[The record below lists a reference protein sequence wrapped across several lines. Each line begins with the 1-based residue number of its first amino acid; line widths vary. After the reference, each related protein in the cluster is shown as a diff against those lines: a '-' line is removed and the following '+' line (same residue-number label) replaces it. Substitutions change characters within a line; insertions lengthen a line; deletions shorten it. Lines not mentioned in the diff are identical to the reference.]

1 MGLPDD
7 ASIADV
13 AKELGVSD
21 EKYSLLSDRCKE
33 LTKGDVVALLGV
45 SDDQDARTAFALTIG
60 GQLAPKPVLTDRNGE
75 LTILD
80 RASLGKAFGS
90 VQEDMISATIRT
102 NEQTVTDE
110 LMISCCSCCPCTC
123 CCAAAVAK
131 PARIA

>member
-1 MGLPDD
+1 MALPDD

-21 EKYSLLSDRCKE
+21 ENYNLLTDRAKG

-45 SDDQDARTAFALTIG
+45 RQDQDARTAFALTVG
-60 GQLAPKPVLTDRNGE
+60 GQLAPKPLLTERNGE

-90 VQEDMISATIRT
+90 VQESMISTVIRT
-102 NEQTVTDE
+102 NEQEVTEE
-110 LMISCCSCCPCTC
+110 LAISCCSCCPCTC